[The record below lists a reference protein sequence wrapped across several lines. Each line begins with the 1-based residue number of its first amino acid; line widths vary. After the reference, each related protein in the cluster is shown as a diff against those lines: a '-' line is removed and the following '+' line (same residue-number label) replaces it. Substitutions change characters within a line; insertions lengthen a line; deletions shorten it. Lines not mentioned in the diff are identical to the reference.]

1 MTHTDPF
8 DRNIDYE
15 RARHIAIRERK
26 MAIDT
31 LMRRVFRIGQRA
43 APQR

>member
-8 DRNIDYE
+8 DRDFDYE
-15 RARHIAIRERK
+15 RARHVAARERK

-31 LMRRVFRIGQRA
+31 LMRRIFRIGHRT